1 MIKNF
6 SDHAANERT
15 FLAWVRTAIAVMALG
30 FLVEKFDLFLELAG
44 PSLAG
49 RALLLT
55 GQKFGNA
62 VGLLQ
67 IVLGVAMV
75 ALAGY
80 RFVRTAR
87 SIDSPE
93 VRADAG
99 VRADLLLAFLI
110 GLLGVALFFYL
121 THALVQRT

>member
-1 MIKNF
+1 
-6 SDHAANERT
+6 
-15 FLAWVRTAIAVMALG
+15 MALG
-30 FLVEKFDLFLELAG
+30 FLVEKFDLFLELVG

-49 RALLLT
+49 RALSLT

-62 VGLLQ
+62 VGLML

-87 SIDSPE
+87 SIDNPE
-93 VRADAG
+93 VHARAG

-121 THALVQRT
+121 THALVERT